1 VVGKGYF
8 EYVVSTE
15 IMEICKEVR
24 GVVANSGSRIQEGV
38 ESVGCGWSFTLNSEE
53 RNSIYMFV

>member
-24 GVVANSGSRIQEGV
+24 GVVADSGSRIRKGGRICRLRMEFHAQ
-38 ESVGCGWSFTLNSEE
+38 
-53 RNSIYMFV
+53 

>member
-53 RNSIYMFV
+53 RNSI